1 MTDQRKNS
9 RRGNNEGSI
18 REKKDRGY
26 WEAQITINGKRMT
39 KTFKTRTEAQKWN
52 REMQNQAEVGFT
64 VDTARLTMQDAL
76 QQWLENSKSTW
87 QPKTYSRYSETV
99 RLHIQPNIKP
109 RLKVVDV
116 RPEHVDAIL
125 NVARNKGYGD
135 RTVQYILGTLKKF
148 FSYLVLRK
156 VITYNP
162 AKAGQKVT
170 YKRPTITSLNQDQV
184 KLFMKAAAGNPFEH
198 LYYLA
203 FVTGMREGEL
213 LGLMWSDIDFHSDRS
228 RSSARCSG
236 SITRPTAS
244 SVSFSRVPKAKRAHA
259 EFRLGQKPSTT

>member
-18 REKKDRGY
+18 RERKDRGY

-99 RLHIQPNIKP
+99 RLHIQPNIK
-109 RLKVVDV
+109 
-116 RPEHVDAIL
+116 
-125 NVARNKGYGD
+125 
-135 RTVQYILGTLKKF
+135 
-148 FSYLVLRK
+148 LV
-156 VITYNP
+156 
-162 AKAGQKVT
+162 
-170 YKRPTITSLNQDQV
+170 
-184 KLFMKAAAGNPFEH
+184 
-198 LYYLA
+198 
-203 FVTGMREGEL
+203 
-213 LGLMWSDIDFHSDRS
+213 
-228 RSSARCSG
+228 
-236 SITRPTAS
+236 
-244 SVSFSRVPKAKRAHA
+244 
-259 EFRLGQKPSTT
+259 